1 MILYLTHAH
10 LHSHSPR
17 HYYNICVL
25 DLGCY
30 QWECWG
36 CDPRHLPS
44 PSPQSFRWGV
54 CASPVPEGEECPR
67 SLVVLP
73 QQVCV
78 CMSVCALCFLAL
90 SFWCY
95 QLWWSYYFDV
105 FFHHFSYDSMIPSSD
120 LGGVTPEPTPPPPK
134 QWWVSSRWLTD
145 SDQFNEWM
153 TEEDYELIVVVRK

>member
-1 MILYLTHAH
+1 MNFGVRGFIFSANFNALSLYMYIQSKVWESPRVLINTTVGPPLMQQLTDIVKRMQVQVYIERLYRKSNVYECLHNMIIYLTHAH
-10 LHSHSPR
+10 LHSHSPH

-44 PSPQSFRWGV
+44 SSPQSFRWGV
-54 CASPVPEGEECPR
+54 CTSPVPEGEECPR

-78 CMSVCALCFLAL
+78 YVCLSVH
-90 SFWCY
+90 S
-95 QLWWSYYFDV
+95 
-105 FFHHFSYDSMIPSSD
+105 
-120 LGGVTPEPTPPPPK
+120 
-134 QWWVSSRWLTD
+134 VS
-145 SDQFNEWM
+145 
-153 TEEDYELIVVVRK
+153 